1 MLFISSSI
9 FCTDKTITDGLK
21 NYIYKNALTRS
32 LLKLPFDNLKES
44 QKQYEN
50 LRELAYTVYEI
61 GEKAKTVSE
70 YSNAVKSMLTLTN
83 AFSNLKILGD
93 SLVNSCEYKYA
104 DVNEKISEKI
114 LSVLEETPAL
124 TKETLALSEYISQSC
139 FVTRA
144 LSLRLFLP
152 SEMRKGRVREQF
164 DTYFALKDDL
174 DFDGAI
180 SSLRA
185 SAIKQKELLQYLKDN
200 LKEKSAVLS
209 EKFGASAVKGAE
221 KKGFLVSFKEKRQR
235 RPYLELKRDKKEIV
249 LTEKQLNAIE
259 SIENTSKTTTL
270 VFGVTGSGKT
280 EIYLDLID
288 KTINRKKTAIMLV
301 PEISLTP
308 QMLTQLRS
316 RFGENAAIIHS
327 GLSAGERFDEWWR
340 IRTGEAKIVIGAR
353 SAIFA
358 PVENLGL
365 IVIDEEHDGSY
376 QSESSPRYSTIDV
389 ATFRA
394 NYNDAKVV
402 IGSATPAVESYL
414 KAKEGE
420 YNLVTLTDRIN
431 KRPLP
436 DIETVD
442 MKREI
447 RAGNSSPFSRA
458 LKYELQECLN
468 KGNQAII
475 FLNQR
480 GYSRSVICTECGH
493 VQKCSSCDVSLTYH
507 KEDES
512 LLCHYCGAK
521 YKMITACTE
530 CGSTF
535 IRYGGTGTERV
546 VLELQKL
553 FPNAK
558 ILRMDRDTTQTKEGH
573 FKILSEFSEHKAD
586 ILVGT
591 QMVAK
596 GHDFPSVTLVGILDA
611 DMSLHFSDFKSA
623 ERTFQLLTQ
632 VSGRSGRAKESGK
645 VILQTYSPEHPVL
658 IRAINYDYEGFFE
671 HEISVRKAT
680 AFPPFSDIL
689 RVLISSSDENKALE
703 ITKNVYNE
711 LQKLVEE
718 NRDKFRFFGCM
729 KAPLKKLQDKY
740 RYQVLMR
747 IDRNNKDL
755 IRKIFLIADKY
766 NDKNTFVYLEVNP
779 NNLT

>member
-1 MLFISSSI
+1 MFARVIVDISHSEVDKVFEYKIPES
-9 FCTDKTITDGLK
+9 FQVALGSRVLVPFGGKTIEGIVIGMTE
-21 NYIYKNALTRS
+21 NS
-32 LLKLPFDNLKES
+32 LYP
-44 QKQYEN
+44 
-50 LRELAYTVYEI
+50 I
-61 GEKAKTVSE
+61 
-70 YSNAVKSMLTLTN
+70 
-83 AFSNLKILGD
+83 
-93 SLVNSCEYKYA
+93 
-104 DVNEKISEKI
+104 EKIKNVI
-114 LSVLEETPAL
+114 KVLEDTPAL
-124 TKETLALSEYISQSC
+124 TKETLALSEYVCKTC

-144 LSLRLFLP
+144 SALRLFLP
-152 SEMRKGRVREQF
+152 SEMRKGKVREQF
-164 DTYFALKDDL
+164 DTYYSLTDGI
-174 DFDGAI
+174 DFESAI
-180 SSLRA
+180 NSLRA
-185 SAIKQKELLQYLKDN
+185 SAVKQKDLLLYLKDN
-200 LKEKSAVLS
+200 LKEKSAILS

-221 KKGFLVSFKEKRQR
+221 NKGFLTSFKEKRQR

-249 LTEKQLNAIE
+249 LTDKQLNAID
-259 SIENTSKTTTL
+259 SIEKTDKTTTL

-288 KTINRKKTAIMLV
+288 KTISRNKTAIMLV

-308 QMLTQLRS
+308 QMLTQLRG

-353 SAIFA
+353 SAVFA

-376 QSESSPRYSTIDV
+376 QSESSPRYVTMDV
-389 ATFRA
+389 ASFRA
-394 NYNDAKVV
+394 KYNNAKLV

-414 KAKEGE
+414 NAKNGK

-442 MKREI
+442 MKKEI

-458 LKYELQECLN
+458 LKYELKECLD

-480 GYSRSVICTECGH
+480 GYSRSVICTECGC

-553 FPNAK
+553 FPNAR

-573 FKILSEFSEHKAD
+573 FKILSGFSEHKAD

-611 DMSLHFSDFKSA
+611 DMSLHFSDYKSA

-645 VILQTYSPEHPVL
+645 VILQTYSPDHPVL

-671 HEISVRKAT
+671 HEVSVRKAT

-689 RVLISSSDENKALE
+689 RVLISANDDEKALAT
-703 ITKNVYNE
+703 TKKIHEE
-711 LQKLVEE
+711 LNKIYLE

-729 KAPLKKLQDKY
+729 KAPLKKLQGKF
-740 RYQVLMR
+740 RYQVLIR
-747 IDRNNKDL
+747 IDRGNEKL
-755 IRKIFLIADKY
+755 IEEIFNISNKY
-766 NDKNTFVYLEVNP
+766 NDKNNSVYLEINP